1 MVDRK
6 AVRFGVKYGKFVLM
20 YERVVE
26 KEPKKQIEN
35 TELKRLTI
43 NTYA

>member
-6 AVRFGVKYGKFVLM
+6 AVRFGVKYGKFVLV

-35 TELKRLTI
+35 TEPKRLTI